1 MIISSQ
7 IISIWVLS
15 LCLAFLAGYMANQTT
30 RRGNE

>member
-15 LCLAFLAGYMANQTT
+15 LCLAFLAGWRWKN
-30 RRGNE
+30 GD